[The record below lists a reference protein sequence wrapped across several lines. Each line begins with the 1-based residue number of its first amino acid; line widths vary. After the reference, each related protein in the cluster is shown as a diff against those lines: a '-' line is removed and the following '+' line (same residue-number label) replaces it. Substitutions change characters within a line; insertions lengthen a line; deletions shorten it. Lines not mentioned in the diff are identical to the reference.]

1 MDIINV
7 SCNLDKFSF
16 YEGINTKEKLGK
28 YLLDRVG
35 YRNTYFCK
43 EGYVV
48 KLEEVLIARYD
59 GQNLPSYFEKTV
71 LSFLTSA

>member
-59 GQNLPSYFEKTV
+59 VDRTCLIPTLKKQSYHF
-71 LSFLTSA
+71 

>member
-1 MDIINV
+1 M
-7 SCNLDKFSF
+7 DKFSF

-59 GQNLPSYFEKTV
+59 GQNLPYSYFEKTV